1 MAKKICKNG
10 VCRIVKDPPKKV
22 NPVAKPV
29 PQQAAPFRQDSIPVV
44 PQAHEVA
51 AANQQGPVLP
61 QNISPATVNPAQ
73 VNQARPQ
80 PRAPLMNLKK
90 GNYKSSP
97 YKRNTQAGQNMVGGA
112 VVGAGQ
118 GAQFGPKGMAI
129 GAGLGAGGGLL
140 ASLKDALINR
150 QVKQNVRELNKLLF
164 LPNKNDP
171 RIAQRI
177 TQLQAK
183 MNELAPGMLAPG
195 QEHLPIEQQH
205 EILASS
211 VDAANARGS
220 TANYQGKG
228 SPGSSGVRGVGGA
241 DGGVLQLPNFTQEQM
256 GLQNE
261 LINRIGQ
268 NQADFAPIADT
279 EYRRYQE
286 ELLPQIAQQYF
297 GNNPDSFSGTYPRA
311 LGRGAE
317 GLAERLTAMQSQ
329 FNAQKENNYL
339 RGALQ
344 PAFGNLYIPG
354 AGQQQQQPS
363 FWQNLLTSAAPG
375 AMKGF
380 GEAAKQYGEGNFKW
394 NAPQSVEGKQVE
406 EASQQPQ
413 RAAAAQSPY
422 LPIAPLSQSQVG
434 AQDILQQQLMKQAET
449 GNYTLGGRKR

>member
-10 VCRIVKDPPKKV
+10 VCRIVKDPPKKAA
-22 NPVAKPV
+22 PVANNP
-29 PQQAAPFRQDSIPVV
+29 PPFRQANVPVV
-44 PQAHEVA
+44 PQAQEVA
-51 AANQQGPVLP
+51 AAAQQGPVLP
-61 QNISPATVNPAQ
+61 ANINPAQVNPAQ
-73 VNQARPQ
+73 VNAQRPA
-80 PRAPLMNLKK
+80 PRAPLMNPQK

-97 YKRNTQAGQNMVGGA
+97 YKRNTQAGQNMAGGA
-112 VVGAGQ
+112 MVGAGQ
-118 GAQFGPKGMAI
+118 GAQFGPKGAVI
-129 GAGLGAGGGLL
+129 GATVGAGGGLL

-171 RIAQRI
+171 RVAQRI

-195 QEHLPIEQQH
+195 QEHLPVEQQH
-205 EILASS
+205 EILAGS

-228 SPGSSGVRGVGGA
+228 APGSAGMRGAGGA

-268 NQADFAPIADT
+268 NKADFGPIADT

-317 GLAERLTAMQSQ
+317 GLAERLSAMQQQ
-329 FNAQKENNYL
+329 FNAQREDSYL
-339 RGALQ
+339 KGALQ

-380 GEAAKQYGEGNFKW
+380 GEAAKQYGEGNFQW
-394 NAPQSVEGKQVE
+394 NKPQAVEGKPIEDV
-406 EASQQPQ
+406 SQQQQ
-413 RAAAAQSPY
+413 RVPFQAPY
-422 LPIAPLSQSQVG
+422 SPIAPLSQSQVG
-434 AQDILQQQLMKQAET
+434 AQDILQQQLMKQAES
-449 GNYTLGGRKR
+449 GNYSLGGRKR